1 MRDQMQFTLSDIAAS
16 LGVEVMGN
24 GDIVLVGAAEPGD
37 ASPDQ
42 LALAMDPK
50 YADGIAKGRARAA
63 LLWVGADWQALG
75 LEGAICLNRG
85 KAAMPL
91 LTRALDPGLGI
102 AEGIH
107 PTAVVDDTARIGP
120 GARIGPLA
128 VIGANVTIGARATIA
143 PHASVGY
150 GTVIGDDLVLH
161 PGARIAHLCTIGNRY
176 IGQSNS
182 VVGGDGFSY
191 VTLDKES
198 AVESLRGGMAEGEK
212 AVAVEGSHHWAR
224 VHSLGGVEVG
234 DDVELGASST
244 IDRGTIRATR
254 IGRGTKIDCQ
264 VQVGHNA
271 DVGEDVMM
279 CGNVGVSGSA
289 KIGNRVVLGG
299 KVGVSDNI
307 FIGDDVIAGGGTNIY
322 TNVPA
327 GRAVLGSPAVKI
339 ETEMAIRREL
349 RRLPRLA
356 ETLRELQK
364 TVSKLVDKD

>member
-1 MRDQMQFTLSDIAAS
+1 MTFTLSEIAAA
-16 LGVEVMGN
+16 LGADVQ
-24 GDIVLVGAAEPGD
+24 GDGSIALSGAAEPQD
-37 ASPDQ
+37 ARADQ

-50 YADGIAKGRARAA
+50 YAEGISAGHARAA
-63 LLWVGADWQALG
+63 LLWDGADWQALG
-75 LEGAICLNRG
+75 LDGAICMARG
-85 KAAMPL
+85 KTAMPM

-102 AEGIH
+102 APGIH
-107 PTAVVDDTARIGP
+107 PSAVVDESAEIGE
-120 GARIGPLA
+120 GACIGPLA
-128 VIGANVTIGARATIA
+128 VIGADVKIGANAQIGA
-143 PHASVGY
+143 HASIGY
-150 GTVIGDDLVLH
+150 GTVIGDDLTLH
-161 PGARIAHLCTIGNRY
+161 PGARIAHLCSIGNRY
-176 IGQSNS
+176 TGQSNS
-182 VVGGDGFSY
+182 VVGGDGFSF

-198 AVESLRGGMAEGEK
+198 AVESLRGGMAEGE
-212 AVAVEGSHHWAR
+212 AAGAVEGSAHWAR
-224 VHSLGGVEVG
+224 VHSLGGVEIG

-271 DVGEDVMM
+271 EVGEDVMM

-364 TVSKLVDKD
+364 TVTKLVDKG

>member
-1 MRDQMQFTLSDIAAS
+1 MKFTLAEIADA
-16 LGVEVMGN
+16 LGAEVQGRA
-24 GDIVLVGAAEPGD
+24 DIVLNGVTEPAEAG
-37 ASPDQ
+37 PDQ

-50 YADGIAKGRARAA
+50 YAEGFAEGQARAA
-63 LLWVGADWQALG
+63 LLWDGADWQALG
-75 LEGAICLNRG
+75 LEGAVCLKRG
-85 KAAMPL
+85 KTAMPL

-102 AEGIH
+102 APGIH
-107 PTAVVDDTARIGP
+107 PSAVVDESATIGE
-120 GARIGPLA
+120 GAAIGPLA
-128 VIGANVTIGARATIA
+128 VIGAGVKIGKNATIGAHVSI
-143 PHASVGY
+143 GY
-150 GTVIGDDLVLH
+150 GTEIGDDVMLH
-161 PGARIAHLCTIGNRY
+161 PGARIAHLCQIGHRFTL
-176 IGQSNS
+176 QSNA
-182 VVGGDGFSY
+182 VIGGDGFSF

-198 AVESLRGGMAEGEK
+198 AVEKMRGDMAEGDEAGK
-212 AVAVEGSHHWAR
+212 VEGSAHWAR
-224 VHSLGGVEVG
+224 VHSLGGIEIG
-234 DDVELGASST
+234 DDVEVGATST
-244 IDRGTIRATR
+244 IDRGTIRATK
-254 IGRGTKIDCQ
+254 IGSGTKIDCQ

-271 DVGEDVMM
+271 IVGEHVMM

-356 ETLRELQK
+356 QTLRDLQK
-364 TVSKLVDKD
+364 TVSKLTDKG

>member
-1 MRDQMQFTLSDIAAS
+1 MTFTLSEIATA
-16 LGVEVMGN
+16 LGTEFQ
-24 GDIVLVGAAEPGD
+24 GDGTITLSGAAEPKD
-37 ASPDQ
+37 ARADQ
-42 LALAMDPK
+42 LALAVDPK
-50 YADGIAKGRARAA
+50 YADGIAGGQARAA
-63 LLWVGADWQALG
+63 LLWEGADWQSLG
-75 LEGAICLNRG
+75 LDGAICMARG
-85 KAAMPL
+85 KTAMPL

-102 AEGIH
+102 APGIH
-107 PTAVVDDTARIGP
+107 PSAVVDDSAEIGE

-128 VIGANVTIGARATIA
+128 VIGADVKIGANAQVGS
-143 PHASVGY
+143 HASIGY
-150 GTVIGDDLVLH
+150 GTVIGDELTLH
-161 PGARIAHLCTIGNRY
+161 PGARIAHQCRIGDRFT
-176 IGQSNS
+176 GQSNS
-182 VVGGDGFSY
+182 VVGGDGFSF

-198 AVESLRGGMAEGEK
+198 AVESLRGGMAEGETT
-212 AVAVEGSHHWAR
+212 ASVEGSAHWAR
-224 VHSLGGVEVG
+224 VHSLGGVEIG

-271 DVGEDVMM
+271 EVGEDVMM

-356 ETLRELQK
+356 DTLRELQK
-364 TVSKLVDKD
+364 TVTKLVDKG

>member
-1 MRDQMQFTLSDIAAS
+1 MSFTLSEIAAA
-16 LGVEVMGN
+16 LGGDFEGN
-24 GDIVLVGAAEPGD
+24 GKIFLTGAAEPQD
-37 ASPDQ
+37 AGPNE

-50 YADGIAKGRARAA
+50 YADGIAAGQARAA
-63 LLWVGADWQALG
+63 LLWEGADWQALG
-75 LEGAICLNRG
+75 LEGAICMTRG

-102 AEGIH
+102 EPGIH
-107 PTAVVDDTARIGP
+107 PTAVVDDSAEIGE
-120 GARIGPLA
+120 GAAIGPLA
-128 VIGANVTIGARATIA
+128 VIGKDVKIGARAQIGA
-143 PHASVGY
+143 HASVGY
-150 GTVIGDDLVLH
+150 GTVIGDDLTLH
-161 PGARIAHLCTIGNRY
+161 PGARIAHLCTIGDRFT
-176 IGQSNS
+176 GQSNS
-182 VVGGDGFSY
+182 VLGGDGFSF

-198 AVESLRGGMAEGEK
+198 AVESLRGNMAEGER
-212 AVAVEGSHHWAR
+212 AETVEGSAHWAR

-271 DVGEDVMM
+271 EVGEDVMM

-356 ETLRELQK
+356 DTLRDLQK

>member
-1 MRDQMQFTLSDIAAS
+1 MQFTLSEIATS
-16 LGVEVMGN
+16 LGTDVLGN
-24 GDIVLVGAAEPGD
+24 GDIVLSGAAEPAD
-37 ASPDQ
+37 ARADQ
-42 LALAMDPK
+42 LALAMNPK
-50 YADGIAKGRARAA
+50 YADGIIKGAARAA
-63 LLWVGADWQALG
+63 LLWDGADWRALG

-102 AEGIH
+102 APGIH
-107 PTAVVDDTARIGP
+107 PSAVVDETAVLGE
-120 GARIGPLA
+120 GVAIGPLA
-128 VIGANVTIGARATIA
+128 VIGAGVTLGTRAQVGAHVSI
-143 PHASVGY
+143 GY
-150 GTVIGDDLVLH
+150 GTVIGDDAVLH
-161 PGARIAHLCTIGNRY
+161 PGARIAHLCTIGARFVA
-176 IGQSNS
+176 QSNA
-182 VVGGDGFSY
+182 VVGGDGFSF

-198 AVESLRGGMAEGEK
+198 AVESLRSGMAEGDQRA
-212 AVAVEGSHHWAR
+212 AVQGSAHWAR
-224 VHSLGGVEVG
+224 VHSLGGVTIG

-244 IDRGTIRATR
+244 IDRGTIRDTR

-271 DVGEDVMM
+271 EVGEDVMM

-289 KIGNRVVLGG
+289 RIGDRVVLGG

>member
-1 MRDQMQFTLSDIAAS
+1 MQFTLSQIATALNAEALGDPDI
-16 LGVEVMGN
+16 L
-24 GDIVLVGAAEPGD
+24 LTGAAEPSD
-37 ASPDQ
+37 AGPEH

-50 YADGIAKGRARAA
+50 YADGITNGRARAA
-63 LLWVGADWQALG
+63 LLWEGADWQALG
-75 LEGAICLNRG
+75 LRGAICLSRG
-85 KAAMPL
+85 KTAMPL
-91 LTRALDPGLGI
+91 LTRTLDPGLGI

-107 PTAVVDDTARIGP
+107 PSAVVDPTATIGK

-128 VIGANVTIGARATIA
+128 VIGADVIIGERAQVGA
-143 PHASVGY
+143 HASIGY
-150 GTVIGDDLVLH
+150 GTVIGDDLTLH
-161 PGARIAHLCTIGNRY
+161 PGARIAHLCQIGHRY

-182 VVGGDGFSY
+182 VIGGDGFSY
-191 VTLDKES
+191 VTMDKES
-198 AVESLRGGMAEGEK
+198 AVESLRHGMAEGE
-212 AVAVEGSHHWAR
+212 AQASVEGSAHWAR
-224 VHSLGGVEVG
+224 VHSLGGVEIG
-234 DDVELGASST
+234 DDVELGATST

-271 DVGEDVMM
+271 EVGEDVMM

-289 KIGNRVVLGG
+289 RIGNRVVLGG

-356 ETLRELQK
+356 ETLRDLQK
-364 TVSKLVDKD
+364 TVSKLVDKG

>member
-1 MRDQMQFTLSDIAAS
+1 MLDPVLNLIA
-16 LGVEVMGN
+16 EM
-24 GDIVLVGAAEPGD
+24 
-37 ASPDQ
+37 PDQ
-42 LALAMDPK
+42 TLNRPGRRIAQSADRMPLDLLGHIQQHVDFLRLRITCHQTVHHPHHPSRTFTARCALATAFVLIEFRQPPDRFDHIGVVVHHDHRRR
-50 YADGIAKGRARAA
+50 AEARALFA
-63 LLWVGADWQALG
+63 QII
-75 LEGAICLNRG
+75 E
-85 KAAMPL
+85 
-91 LTRALDPGLGI
+91 
-102 AEGIH
+102 IH
-107 PTAVVDDTARIGP
+107 
-120 GARIGPLA
+120 
-128 VIGANVTIGARATIA
+128 N
-143 PHASVGY
+143 
-150 GTVIGDDLVLH
+150 
-161 PGARIAHLCTIGNRY
+161 RIAHLCTIGARFVA
-176 IGQSNS
+176 QSNA
-182 VVGGDGFSY
+182 VVGGDGFSF

-198 AVESLRGGMAEGEK
+198 AVESLRSGMAEGDQR
-212 AVAVEGSHHWAR
+212 ASVQGSAHWAR
-224 VHSLGGVEVG
+224 VHSLGGVTIG

-244 IDRGTIRATR
+244 IDRGTIRDTR

-271 DVGEDVMM
+271 EVGEDVMM

-289 KIGNRVVLGG
+289 RIGDRVVLGG

>member
-1 MRDQMQFTLSDIAAS
+1 MQFTLSQIAAS
-16 LGVEVMGN
+16 LGTEVMGN
-24 GDIVLVGAAEPGD
+24 GDIPLTGAAEPSD
-37 ASPDQ
+37 AAPDQ

-50 YADGIAKGRARAA
+50 YADGIAKGKARAA
-63 LLWVGADWQALG
+63 LLWDGADWQSLG

-102 AEGIH
+102 EEGIH
-107 PTAVVDDTARIGP
+107 PSAVVDPSAKIGK
-120 GARIGPLA
+120 GACIGPLA
-128 VIGANVTIGARATIA
+128 VIGANVVIGERAVIGA
-143 PHASVGY
+143 HGSVGY

-161 PGARIAHLCTIGNRY
+161 PGARIAHQCTIGNRY

-182 VVGGDGFSY
+182 VIGGDGFSF
-191 VTLDKES
+191 VTLDRES
-198 AVESLRGGMAEGEK
+198 AVESLRGGMAEGETST
-212 AVAVEGSHHWAR
+212 AVEGSAHWAR

-234 DDVELGASST
+234 DDVELGACST

-271 DVGEDVMM
+271 IVGDDVMM

-356 ETLRELQK
+356 DTLRELQK

>member
-1 MRDQMQFTLSDIAAS
+1 MTFTLSQIAAA
-16 LGVEVMGN
+16 LGAEFQGDGN
-24 GDIVLVGAAEPGD
+24 IALSGAAEPQD
-37 ASPDQ
+37 AREDQ

-50 YADGIAKGRARAA
+50 YADGISAGNARAA
-63 LLWVGADWQALG
+63 LLWDGADWKALG
-75 LEGAICLNRG
+75 LDGAICMARG
-85 KAAMPL
+85 KTAMPL
-91 LTRALDPGLGI
+91 LTKALDPGLGI
-102 AEGIH
+102 APGIH
-107 PTAVVDDTARIGP
+107 PSAVVDDSAQIGE
-120 GARIGPLA
+120 GACIGPLA
-128 VIGANVTIGARATIA
+128 VIGANVKIGANAQVGA
-143 PHASVGY
+143 HASIGY
-150 GTVIGDDLVLH
+150 GTVIGDDLTLH
-161 PGARIAHLCTIGNRY
+161 PGARIAHLCAIGHRY
-176 IGQSNS
+176 TGQSNS
-182 VVGGDGFSY
+182 VVGGDGFSF
-191 VTLDKES
+191 VTLDKAS
-198 AVESLRGGMAEGEK
+198 AVESLRGSMAEGETS
-212 AVAVEGSHHWAR
+212 ASVEGSAHWAR
-224 VHSLGGVEVG
+224 VHSLGGVEIG

-271 DVGEDVMM
+271 EVGEDVMM

-364 TVSKLVDKD
+364 TVTKLVDKG

>member
-1 MRDQMQFTLSDIAAS
+1 MSFTLSEIAAA
-16 LGVEVMGN
+16 LGGDFTGN
-24 GDIVLVGAAEPGD
+24 GKIVLTGAAEPQD
-37 ASPDQ
+37 AGPNE

-50 YADGIAKGRARAA
+50 YADGIAAGQARAA
-63 LLWVGADWQALG
+63 LLWEGADWQALG
-75 LEGAICLNRG
+75 LEGAICMTRG

-102 AEGIH
+102 EPGIH
-107 PTAVVDDTARIGP
+107 PSAVVDDSAEIGE
-120 GARIGPLA
+120 GAAIGPLV
-128 VIGANVTIGARATIA
+128 VIGKDVKIGARAQIGA
-143 PHASVGY
+143 HASVGY
-150 GTVIGDDLVLH
+150 GTVIGDDLTLH
-161 PGARIAHLCTIGNRY
+161 PGARIAHLCTIGDRFTA
-176 IGQSNS
+176 QSNS
-182 VVGGDGFSY
+182 VLGGDGFSF

-198 AVESLRGGMAEGEK
+198 AVESLRGNMAEGER
-212 AVAVEGSHHWAR
+212 ADTVEGSAHWAR
-224 VHSLGGVEVG
+224 VHSLGGVVVG

-244 IDRGTIRATR
+244 IDRGTIRATQ
-254 IGRGTKIDCQ
+254 IGSGTKIDCQ

-271 DVGEDVMM
+271 IVGEHVMM

-356 ETLRELQK
+356 DTLRELQK